1 MRSLKKKVKIQ
12 KKQRK
17 IFCIPVNIVLCS
29 LFLKAFVFHILR
41 VFVFPAFLLL
51 WFFALQKKPKLSS
64 RSTKQIRVDITTT
77 TTSATL
83 ERSITCDLGNVTQ
96 KRVYSVSM
104 THPDFLLSRLLTIVI
119 LYFCVLLFFRERK
132 AFNCSVG
139 HTKNRQVPHSE
150 IEKFWW

>member
-1 MRSLKKKVKIQ
+1 MVEELMNAKEQEDDPRKWDPWKKVKIQ

-104 THPDFLLSRLLTIVI
+104 THPDFLLSRLLDNNCDIVSLRVTI
-119 LYFCVLLFFRERK
+119 L
-132 AFNCSVG
+132 
-139 HTKNRQVPHSE
+139 
-150 IEKFWW
+150 